1 MGIPNLTS
9 EQIETLCEIAEKT
22 ARKHI
27 LSKIPIHRV
36 SDIDITIDIEG
47 QKPINVNLDL
57 EITLSLPIKDHDIQ
71 KLVNEA
77 KEKAFLAIEEYLR
90 EI

>member
-1 MGIPNLTS
+1 MGIPNLTT

-47 QKPINVNLDL
+47 QKQINVNLDL
-57 EITLSLPIKDHDIQ
+57 GITLSLPIKDHDLQ